1 MSENNVR
8 PQDTKERDRQ
18 AVAIDYETYYDS
30 KSGYSLSAMSP
41 QLYCADERFDAY
53 LVAICG
59 WEIMG
64 DSLFERWRPGNSET
78 GFRVSDGAMVRKL
91 PDGRQ
96 LYVGRPENFGDWDNL
111 RGRILIAH
119 NAAFDS
125 VVTDELARRG
135 MIPSW
140 LDSTRPKIPP
150 HDFRPCDAD
159 LTDPPEWKCTADL
172 SAYLMVPRNLK
183 GAMKELYGK
192 EISKAVRAGMD
203 GRHDYDLNP
212 EERRALV
219 EYGGSDAVECHD
231 IWLDHSAEWPDI
243 ERAISDQKR
252 DATKRGI
259 MVDRKLAEDSLKEL
273 KRYHAN
279 VVCDVPWYPEKPVG
293 SLPAL
298 RQAVIALGLMPPPS
312 FKKDDPRF
320 LEWIERPVARYDD
333 AVRRGYEILDDFY
346 EEVHHPEV
354 RENSGMNGSPSA
366 GNERVLHRAY
376 TERVHLAHIAATG
389 ELAFLKARQKAVAI
403 NMHAARVE
411 GILASLDRDGASHPA
426 FLYFGA
432 HTGRDSGK
440 SSTGGSNTN
449 MLNMP
454 RKPVLQ
460 GDEHVFGGKGIDIR
474 GMYVARPGH
483 KFVVYDYSQIEARFS
498 LWLVDDT
505 HMMEAMK
512 REGNLYQANAV
523 MMGWCE
529 PGEKIKKEKP
539 DVYRLAK
546 CCVLGLGYG
555 MGAAKFVDSCK
566 SQGLELP
573 PVPVEHWPEI
583 DRRLSFI
590 IRNVARVKGDPYSE
604 RNQWKVGQLIK
615 SLQIVS
621 DWRNANSKIVAK
633 WREYE
638 QVFKER
644 IAAGKSTVAFRLPSG
659 RIKRYFDPHLCKE
672 ETVEVDE
679 NGKEHPSFRIAIKAT
694 TVRGNPATFFTG
706 GNIME
711 NIVQASCRDIMAYS
725 AVEVERKHP
734 SWRYV
739 FSVYDEIVFEVPEPE
754 AEEANAEIPR
764 IMTKGDY
771 IKDWTDGLA
780 LEVEGDVCDRYHK

>member
-1 MSENNVR
+1 MTREQRDRSAVAADWETFY
-8 PQDTKERDRQ
+8 DTK
-18 AVAIDYETYYDS
+18 A
-30 KSGYSLSAMSP
+30 GYSLSAMSP
-41 QLYCADERFDAY
+41 QLYCADPRFDPY
-53 LVAICG
+53 LVALCG
-59 WEIMG
+59 WEITDDG
-64 DSLFERWRPGNSET
+64 IFEPEWKEGET
-78 GFRVSDGAMVRKL
+78 VTRFRTDGSMFRKL

-96 LYVGRPENFGDWDNL
+96 LYVGRGENFPDWENL
-111 RGRILIAH
+111 NGRIIVCH
-119 NAAFDS
+119 NCAFDS
-125 VVTDELARRG
+125 VVFEECWKRG
-135 MIPSW
+135 MLPRLKDI
-140 LDSTRPKIPP
+140 
-150 HDFRPCDAD
+150 
-159 LTDPPEWKCTADL
+159 EWKCTADL

-183 GAMKELYGK
+183 GAMKELFGK

-219 EYGGSDAVECHD
+219 EYGGSDAIECHD

-259 MVDRKLAEDSLKEL
+259 AVDRKLVEDSIKEL
-273 KRYHAN
+273 KRYHAE

-298 RQAVIALGLMPPPS
+298 RNAVVELGIEPPKS
-312 FKKDDPRF
+312 FKKDDPGF
-320 LEWIERPVARYDD
+320 LDWQKEHDD
-333 AVRRGYEILDDFY
+333 IPF
-346 EEVHHPEV
+346 
-354 RENSGMNGSPSA
+354 
-366 GNERVLHRAY
+366 
-376 TERVHLAHIAATG
+376 IA
-389 ELAFLKARQKAVAI
+389 ARQKAVAI
-403 NMHAARVE
+403 NMHLARLE
-411 GILASLDRDGASHPA
+411 GILASLDKDGVSHPA

-454 RKPVLQ
+454 RKPILQ
-460 GDEHVFGGKGIDIR
+460 GDEHVFGGKGVDIR

-523 MMGWCE
+523 MMGWCR

-573 PVPVEHWPEI
+573 SVPVDEWPEI
-583 DRRLSFI
+583 DRRLTFI
-590 IRNVARVKGDPYSE
+590 IRNVARIKGDPYSE
-604 RNQWKVGQLIK
+604 RNRVKVGQLIK
-615 SLQIVS
+615 SLQIVG
-621 DWRNANSKIVAK
+621 DWRNANSRIVAK
-633 WREYE
+633 WKEYE

-659 RIKRYFDPHLCKE
+659 RIKRYFNPHLCKE

-679 NGKEHPSFRIAIKAT
+679 NGVEHPSYRIAIKAT

-725 AVEVERKHP
+725 AVEIEKKHP
-734 SWRYV
+734 TWKYV
-739 FSVYDEIVFEVPEPE
+739 FSVYDEIVFEVPEAE
-754 AEEANAEIPR
+754 AEEANAEVPR
-764 IMTKGDY
+764 IMCRGDY
-771 IKDWTDGLA
+771 IKDWTEGLV
-780 LEVEGDVCDRYHK
+780 LEVEGGIEDHYCK

>member
-1 MSENNVR
+1 MTR
-8 PQDTKERDRQ
+8 KERDRQ
-18 AVAIDYETYYDS
+18 AVALDFESFYDT
-30 KSGYSLSAMSP
+30 KAGYSLSSMSP
-41 QLYCADERFDAY
+41 QLYCADPRFDAY

-59 WEIMG
+59 WEIT
-64 DSLFERWRPGNSET
+64 D
-78 GFRVSDGAMVRKL
+78 DGIFPTWHEGGTVTNRGTPSVLWRKL
-91 PDGRQ
+91 PDGRH
-96 LYVGRPENFGDWDNL
+96 LYIGRPEKFPDWDNL
-111 RGRILIAH
+111 RGRILVAH

-135 MIPSW
+135 LIPAW
-140 LDSTRPKIPP
+140 LDSTRPKVKPL
-150 HDFRPCDAD
+150 DFRPCDAD
-159 LTDPPEWKCTADL
+159 LADPPEWKCTADL
-172 SAYLMVPRNLK
+172 AAYLMVPRNLK
-183 GAMKELYGK
+183 GAMKELFGK

-231 IWLDHSAEWPDI
+231 IWLQFSSEWGPMIMDGALAV

-259 MVDRKLAEDSLKEL
+259 LVDRKLVEESIKEL
-273 KRYHAN
+273 KRYHAE

-298 RQAVIALGLMPPPS
+298 RAAVIELGLMPPPS

-354 RENSGMNGSPSA
+354 RENSGMAGSPST
-366 GNERVLHRAY
+366 GNERVLRRAY
-376 TERVHLAHIAATG
+376 TERVHLAHIAPTG

-403 NMHAARVE
+403 NMHLARLE
-411 GILASLDRDGASHPA
+411 GILASLDANGASHPA

-454 RKPVLQ
+454 RKPILQ
-460 GDEHVFGGKGIDIR
+460 GDEHVFGGKGVDIR

-505 HMMEAMK
+505 HMMDAMR

-523 MMGWCE
+523 MMGWCK

-566 SQGLELP
+566 SQGLELDS
-573 PVPVEHWPEI
+573 VPVDRWPDL
-583 DRRLSFI
+583 DRRLQFI
-590 IRNVARVKGDPYSE
+590 IRNVARIKGDPYSE
-604 RNQWKVGQLIK
+604 RNRAKVGQLIR
-615 SLQIVS
+615 SLGIVS
-621 DWRNANSKIVAK
+621 EWRAANSRIVAK
-633 WREYE
+633 WKEYE
-638 QVFKER
+638 EVFKRR
-644 IAAGKSTVAFRLPSG
+644 IVAGKSTVAFRLPSG

-679 NGKEHPSFRIAIKAT
+679 NGVEHPSFRVAIKAT

-734 SWRYV
+734 TWRYV
-739 FSVYDEIVFEVPEPE
+739 FSVYDEIVFEVPEQE

-771 IKDWTDGLA
+771 IRDWTEGLA

>member
-1 MSENNVR
+1 MLSDNNVR
-8 PQDTKERDRQ
+8 PQDAKERDMISQRDNQ
-18 AVAIDYETYYDS
+18 AVALDYETYYDT
-30 KSGYSLSAMSP
+30 KQGYSLSTMSP
-41 QLYCADERFDAY
+41 QLYCADPRFDAY

-59 WEIMG
+59 WEITDDGIFEPGMTLSG
-64 DSLFERWRPGNSET
+64 GCYEAGWEPGKVVTRKRADGSLF
-78 GFRVSDGAMVRKL
+78 RKL
-91 PDGRQ
+91 EDGRQ
-96 LYVGRPENFGDWDNL
+96 LYVGRPESFGDWDNL
-111 RGRILIAH
+111 RDRILIAH

-135 MIPSW
+135 MAPAW
-140 LDSTRPKIPP
+140 LK
-150 HDFRPCDAD
+150 DA
-159 LTDPPEWKCTADL
+159 EWKCTADL
-172 SAYLMVPRNLK
+172 AAYLMVPRNLK
-183 GAMKELYGK
+183 GAMKELFGK

-203 GRHDYDLNP
+203 GRHDYDLSP

-231 IWLDHSAEWPDI
+231 IWLEYAPEWPDI
-243 ERAISDQKR
+243 ERDISDQKR

-259 MVDRKLAEDSLKEL
+259 MVDRKLVEDSIKEL
-273 KRYHAN
+273 KRYHAE

-298 RQAVIALGLMPPPS
+298 RNAVIAMGIEPPKS
-312 FKKDDPRF
+312 FKKDDPGF
-320 LEWIERPVARYDD
+320 LDWQKEHEDIP
-333 AVRRGYEILDDFY
+333 F
-346 EEVHHPEV
+346 
-354 RENSGMNGSPSA
+354 
-366 GNERVLHRAY
+366 
-376 TERVHLAHIAATG
+376 IA
-389 ELAFLKARQKAVAI
+389 ARQKAVAI
-403 NMHAARVE
+403 NMHLARLE
-411 GILASLDRDGASHPA
+411 GILASLDKGGASHPA

-440 SSTGGSNTN
+440 SSTGGANTN

-454 RKPVLQ
+454 RKPILQ
-460 GDEHVFGGKGIDIR
+460 GDEHVFGGKGVDIR

-523 MMGWCE
+523 TMGWCK

-573 PVPVEHWPEI
+573 SVPVDCWPEL
-583 DRRLSFI
+583 DRRLLFI
-590 IRNVARVKGDPYSE
+590 LRNVARIKGDPYSE
-604 RNQWKVGQLIK
+604 RNRAKVGQLIR

-621 DWRNANSKIVAK
+621 DWRNANSRIVAK

-638 QVFKER
+638 DVFKQR

-659 RIKRYFDPHLCKE
+659 RVKRYFDPHLCKE

-679 NGKEHPSFRIAIKAT
+679 NGKEHPSFRVAIKAT

-725 AVEVERKHP
+725 AVEIERKHP
-734 SWRYV
+734 TWRYV
-739 FSVYDEIVFEVPEPE
+739 FSVYDEIVFEVPEQE
-754 AEEANAEIPR
+754 ATEASIVIPQ
-764 IMTKGDY
+764 IMTFGDY
-771 IKDWTDGLA
+771 IRDWTEGLA

>member
-1 MSENNVR
+1 MTREQRDRSAVAADWETFY
-8 PQDTKERDRQ
+8 DTK
-18 AVAIDYETYYDS
+18 A
-30 KSGYSLSAMSP
+30 GYSLSAMSP
-41 QLYCADERFDAY
+41 QLYCAEPRFDPY
-53 LVAICG
+53 LVALCG
-59 WEIMG
+59 WEITDDG
-64 DSLFERWRPGNSET
+64 IFGPEWKEGKTVTR
-78 GFRVSDGAMVRKL
+78 FRTDGSMFRKL

-96 LYVGRPENFGDWDNL
+96 LYVGRGENFPDWENL
-111 RGRILIAH
+111 NGRIIVCH
-119 NAAFDS
+119 NCAFDS
-125 VVTDELARRG
+125 VVFEECWKRG
-135 MIPSW
+135 MLPRLKDI
-140 LDSTRPKIPP
+140 
-150 HDFRPCDAD
+150 
-159 LTDPPEWKCTADL
+159 EWKCTADL

-203 GRHDYDLNP
+203 GRHDYDLGP

-231 IWLDHSAEWPDI
+231 IWLDNSSEWPDI

-259 MVDRKLAEDSLKEL
+259 AVDRKLVEDSIKEL
-273 KRYHAN
+273 KRYHAE

-293 SLPAL
+293 ALPAL
-298 RQAVIALGLMPPPS
+298 RQAVVAMGIEPPKS
-312 FKKDDPRF
+312 FKKDDPGF
-320 LEWIERPVARYDD
+320 LDWQKEHDD
-333 AVRRGYEILDDFY
+333 IPF
-346 EEVHHPEV
+346 
-354 RENSGMNGSPSA
+354 
-366 GNERVLHRAY
+366 
-376 TERVHLAHIAATG
+376 IA
-389 ELAFLKARQKAVAI
+389 ARQKAVAI
-403 NMHAARVE
+403 NMHLARLE

-454 RKPVLQ
+454 RKPILQ
-460 GDEHVFGGKGIDIR
+460 GDEHVFGGKGVDIR
-474 GMYVARPGH
+474 GMYVARPGY
-483 KFVVYDYSQIEARFS
+483 KFIIYDFSQIEARFS

-523 MMGWCE
+523 MMGWCK

-573 PVPVEHWPEI
+573 SVPADEWPEI

-604 RNQWKVGQLIK
+604 RNRQKVGQLIK

-633 WREYE
+633 WKEYE

-679 NGKEHPSFRIAIKAT
+679 NGVEHPSYRIAIKAT

-725 AVEVERKHP
+725 AVEIERKHP

-739 FSVYDEIVFEVPEPE
+739 FSVYDEIVFEVPEQE
-754 AEEANAEIPR
+754 AEEANAEVPR
-764 IMTKGDY
+764 IMCHGDY
-771 IKDWTDGLA
+771 IKDWTEGLA
-780 LEVEGDVCDRYHK
+780 LEVEGGIEDHYCK

>member
-1 MSENNVR
+1 MTRE
-8 PQDTKERDRQ
+8 ERDRQ
-18 AVAIDYETYYDS
+18 AVALDFESFYDT
-30 KSGYSLSAMSP
+30 KTGYSLSAMSP

-59 WEIMG
+59 WEIT
-64 DSLFERWRPGNSET
+64 D
-78 GFRVSDGAMVRKL
+78 DGIFPTWHEGGTVTNRGTPSVLWRKL

-96 LYVGRPENFGDWDNL
+96 LYIGRPEDFDGWSFL
-111 RGRILIAH
+111 KGRILIAH

-135 MIPSW
+135 LIPAW
-140 LDSTRPKIPP
+140 LDSTRPKVKPL
-150 HDFRPCDAD
+150 DFRPCDAD
-159 LTDPPEWKCTADL
+159 LADPPEWKCTADL
-172 SAYLMVPRNLK
+172 AAYLMVPRNLK

-231 IWLDHSAEWPDI
+231 IWLDHSAEWPDV

-259 MVDRKLAEDSLKEL
+259 AVDRKLVEDSIKEL
-273 KRYHAN
+273 KRYHAE

-298 RQAVIALGLMPPPS
+298 RNAVIAMGIEPPKS
-312 FKKDDPRF
+312 FKKDDPGF
-320 LEWIERPVARYDD
+320 LDWQKEHEDIP
-333 AVRRGYEILDDFY
+333 F
-346 EEVHHPEV
+346 
-354 RENSGMNGSPSA
+354 SA
-366 GNERVLHRAY
+366 
-376 TERVHLAHIAATG
+376 
-389 ELAFLKARQKAVAI
+389 ARQRAVAI
-403 NMHAARVE
+403 NMHLARLE
-411 GILASLDRDGASHPA
+411 GILASLDKDGASHPA

-440 SSTGGSNTN
+440 SSTGGANTN

-454 RKPVLQ
+454 RKPILQ
-460 GDEHVFGGKGIDIR
+460 GDEHVFGGKGVDIR

-523 MMGWCE
+523 MMGWCK

-573 PVPVEHWPEI
+573 SVPVDEWPEI

-590 IRNVARVKGDPYSE
+590 IRNVARIKGDPYSE
-604 RNQWKVGQLIK
+604 RNRVKVGQLIK

-621 DWRNANSKIVAK
+621 DWRNANSRIVAK

-638 QVFKER
+638 AVFKER

-659 RIKRYFDPHLCKE
+659 RIKRYFNPHLCKE

-679 NGKEHPSFRIAIKAT
+679 NGVEHPSYRIAIKAT

-725 AVEVERKHP
+725 AVEIERKHP

-739 FSVYDEIVFEVPEPE
+739 FSVYDEIVFEVPEQE
-754 AEEANAEIPR
+754 AEEAGIVIPQV
-764 IMTKGDY
+764 MTFGDY
-771 IKDWTDGLA
+771 IRDWTEGLA
-780 LEVEGDVCDRYHK
+780 LEVEGDVCERYHK

>member
-1 MSENNVR
+1 MLSDNNVR
-8 PQDTKERDRQ
+8 PQDAKERDRQ
-18 AVAIDYETYYDS
+18 AVALDYETYYDTNA
-30 KSGYSLSAMSP
+30 GYSLSAMSP

-59 WEIMG
+59 WEITDDG
-64 DSLFERWRPGNSET
+64 LFEADGVVEGWEPGKTVTRWTLGGRA
-78 GFRVSDGAMVRKL
+78 FVRKL

-96 LYVGRPENFGDWDNL
+96 LYVGRPESFGDWDNL
-111 RGRILIAH
+111 RGRILVAH

-135 MIPSW
+135 LIPSW
-140 LDSTRPKIPP
+140 LDSTRPKVEPL
-150 HDFRPCDAD
+150 DFRPCDAD
-159 LTDPPEWKCTADL
+159 LADPPEWKCTADL
-172 SAYLMVPRNLK
+172 AAYLMVPRNLK
-183 GAMKELYGK
+183 GAMKELFGK

-231 IWLDHSAEWPDI
+231 IWLEYASEWGPMVLDMATRTEFYI

-259 MVDRKLAEDSLKEL
+259 MVDRKLVEDSIKEL
-273 KRYHAN
+273 KRYHAEI
-279 VVCDVPWYPEKPVG
+279 VADVPWYPEKPVG

-298 RQAVIALGLMPPPS
+298 RQAVVALGIEPPKS
-312 FKKDDPRF
+312 FKKDDPGF
-320 LEWIERPVARYDD
+320 LDWQKE
-333 AVRRGYEILDDFY
+333 
-346 EEVHHPEV
+346 H
-354 RENSGMNGSPSA
+354 ENIPF
-366 GNERVLHRAY
+366 
-376 TERVHLAHIAATG
+376 IA
-389 ELAFLKARQKAVAI
+389 ARQKAVAI
-403 NMHAARVE
+403 NMHLARLE
-411 GILASLDRDGASHPA
+411 GILASLDKDGLSHPA

-440 SSTGGSNTN
+440 SSTGGANTN

-454 RKPVLQ
+454 RKPILT
-460 GDEHVFGGKGIDIR
+460 GDEHVFGGKGVDIR
-474 GMYVARPGH
+474 GMYIARPGH

-523 MMGWCE
+523 TMGWCK

-573 PVPVEHWPEI
+573 SMDVESWPEL
-583 DRRLSFI
+583 DRRVMFI
-590 IRNVARVKGDPYSE
+590 IRNVARIKGDPYSE
-604 RNQWKVGQLIK
+604 RNQAKVGQLLK

-621 DWRNANSKIVAK
+621 DWRNANSRIVAK

-659 RIKRYFDPHLCKE
+659 RVKRYFDPHLCKE

-679 NGKEHPSFRIAIKAT
+679 NGVEHPSFRVAIKAT

-725 AVEVERKHP
+725 AVEIERKHP
-734 SWRYV
+734 TWRYV
-739 FSVYDEIVFEVPEPE
+739 FSVYDEIVFEVPEQE
-754 AEEANAEIPR
+754 AEEANAEVPR
-764 IMTKGDY
+764 IMCHGDY
-771 IKDWTDGLA
+771 IKDWTEGLA

>member
-1 MSENNVR
+1 MLSDNNVR
-8 PQDTKERDRQ
+8 PQDAKERDRQ
-18 AVAIDYETYYDS
+18 AVALDYETYYDT
-30 KSGYSLSAMSP
+30 KAGYSLSSMSP
-41 QLYCADERFDAY
+41 QLYCADPRFDAY

-59 WEIMG
+59 WEITDDG
-64 DSLFERWRPGNSET
+64 IFEPGMTLSGGCYEAGWEPGKT
-78 GFRVSDGAMVRKL
+78 VTRKRVDGSMYRKL

-96 LYVGRPENFGDWDNL
+96 LYVGRPENFKDWENL
-111 RGRILIAH
+111 KGRILLAH

-125 VVTDELARRG
+125 VVTDELAKRG
-135 MIPSW
+135 MIPAW
-140 LDSTRPKIPP
+140 LLES
-150 HDFRPCDAD
+150 
-159 LTDPPEWKCTADL
+159 EWKCTADL
-172 SAYLMVPRNLK
+172 AAYLMVPRNLK
-183 GAMKELYGK
+183 GAMKELFGK

-212 EERRALV
+212 EDRKALV

-231 IWLDHSAEWPDI
+231 IWLGFSKDWPDI

-259 MVDRKLAEDSLKEL
+259 AVDRRLVEDSVKEL
-273 KRYHAN
+273 KRYHAE
-279 VVCDVPWYPEKPVG
+279 VVCDVPWFPEKPVG

-298 RQAVIALGLMPPPS
+298 RNAVIAMGIEPPKS
-312 FKKDDPRF
+312 FKKDDPGF
-320 LEWIERPVARYDD
+320 LDWQKEHDD
-333 AVRRGYEILDDFY
+333 VPF
-346 EEVHHPEV
+346 
-354 RENSGMNGSPSA
+354 
-366 GNERVLHRAY
+366 
-376 TERVHLAHIAATG
+376 IA
-389 ELAFLKARQKAVAI
+389 ARQKAVAI
-403 NMHAARVE
+403 NMHLARLE
-411 GILASLDRDGASHPA
+411 GILASLDAGGASHPA

-440 SSTGGSNTN
+440 SSTGGANTN

-454 RKPVLQ
+454 RKPILQ
-460 GDEHVFGGKGIDIR
+460 GDEHVFGGKGVDIR
-474 GMYVARPGH
+474 SMYVARPGY
-483 KFVVYDYSQIEARFS
+483 KFVIYDFSQIEARFS

-505 HMMEAMK
+505 HMMDAMK

-523 MMGWCE
+523 MMGWCK

-573 PVPVEHWPEI
+573 SIPVEQWPEL
-583 DRRLSFI
+583 DRRVMFI
-590 IRNVARVKGDPYSE
+590 IRNVARIKGDPYSE
-604 RNQWKVGQLIK
+604 RNRVKVGQLIK
-615 SLQIVS
+615 SLQIVG
-621 DWRNANSKIVAK
+621 DWRNANSRIVAK

-638 QVFKER
+638 DVFKQR

-659 RIKRYFDPHLCKE
+659 RVKRYFDPHLCKE

-725 AVEVERKHP
+725 AVEIEKKHP
-734 SWRYV
+734 TWKYV
-739 FSVYDEIVFEVPEPE
+739 FSVYDEIVFEVPEAE
-754 AEEANAEIPR
+754 AEEANAEVPR
-764 IMTKGDY
+764 VMCHGDY
-771 IKDWTDGLA
+771 IKDWTEGLA
-780 LEVEGDVCDRYHK
+780 LEVEGGIEDHYCK

>member
-1 MSENNVR
+1 MLSDNNVR
-8 PQDTKERDRQ
+8 PQDAKERDRQ
-18 AVAIDYETYYDS
+18 AVALDYETYYDT
-30 KSGYSLSAMSP
+30 KAGYSLSTMSP
-41 QLYCADERFDAY
+41 QLYCADPRFDAY

-59 WEIMG
+59 WEITNDFPFG
-64 DSLFERWRPGNSET
+64 TWEPGKTET
-78 GFRVSDGAMVRKL
+78 VFRSDGAMFRKL

-96 LYVGRPENFGDWDNL
+96 LYVGRPESFGDWDNL
-111 RGRILIAH
+111 KGRILIAH

-125 VVTDELARRG
+125 VVTDELAKRG
-135 MIPSW
+135 MVPSW
-140 LDSTRPKIPP
+140 LK
-150 HDFRPCDAD
+150 DA
-159 LTDPPEWKCTADL
+159 EWKCTADL
-172 SAYLMVPRNLK
+172 AAYLMVPRNLK
-183 GAMKELYGK
+183 GAMKELFGK

-203 GRHDYDLNP
+203 GRHDYDLNA
-212 EERRALV
+212 EDRKALV

-231 IWLDHSAEWPDI
+231 VWLKYSSEWPDI

-259 MVDRKLAEDSLKEL
+259 AVDRKLVEDSIKEL
-273 KRYHAN
+273 KRYHAE
-279 VVCDVPWYPEKPVG
+279 VVCDVPWFPEKPVG

-298 RQAVIALGLMPPPS
+298 RNAVIALGIEPPKS
-312 FKKDDPRF
+312 FKKDDPGF
-320 LEWIERPVARYDD
+320 LDWQKEHDD
-333 AVRRGYEILDDFY
+333 IPF
-346 EEVHHPEV
+346 
-354 RENSGMNGSPSA
+354 
-366 GNERVLHRAY
+366 
-376 TERVHLAHIAATG
+376 IA
-389 ELAFLKARQKAVAI
+389 ARQKAVAI
-403 NMHAARVE
+403 NMHLARLE
-411 GILASLDRDGASHPA
+411 GILASLDGNGASHPA

-440 SSTGGSNTN
+440 SSTGGANTN

-454 RKPVLQ
+454 RKPILQ
-460 GDEHVFGGKGIDIR
+460 GDEHVFGGKGVDIR

-505 HMMEAMK
+505 HMMEAMR

-523 MMGWCE
+523 MMGWCK

-573 PVPVEHWPEI
+573 SLPVDSWPEL
-583 DRRLSFI
+583 DRRVMFI
-590 IRNVARVKGDPYSE
+590 IRNVARIKGDPYSE
-604 RNQWKVGQLIK
+604 RNQHKVGQLLK
-615 SLQIVS
+615 SLQIVG
-621 DWRNANSKIVAK
+621 DWRNANSRIVAK

-638 QVFKER
+638 DVFKQR
-644 IAAGKSTVAFRLPSG
+644 IAAGKDTVAFRLPSG
-659 RIKRYFDPHLCKE
+659 RVKRYFDPHLCKE

-725 AVEVERKHP
+725 AVEIEKKHP
-734 SWRYV
+734 TWKYV
-739 FSVYDEIVFEVPEPE
+739 FSVYDEIVFEVPEADADE
-754 AEEANAEIPR
+754 ASIVIPQT
-764 IMTKGDY
+764 MTFGDY
-771 IKDWTDGLA
+771 IRDWTEGLA
-780 LEVEGDVCDRYHK
+780 LEVEGGIEDHYCK

>member
-1 MSENNVR
+1 MSDNEVR
-8 PQDTKERDRQ
+8 PQDSKERERQEQRDRA
-18 AVAIDYETYYDS
+18 AVAIDYETFYDT
-30 KSGYSLSAMSP
+30 KAGYSLSAMSP
-41 QLYCADERFDAY
+41 QLYCADPRFDAY

-59 WEIMG
+59 RDIFPDTQLNG
-64 DSLFERWRPGNSET
+64 GERCVHRTLE
-78 GFRVSDGAMVRKL
+78 
-91 PDGRQ
+91 DGRQ
-96 LYVGRPENFGDWDNL
+96 LYIGRPEHFRGWDRL
-111 RGRILIAH
+111 KGRILLAH

-135 MIPSW
+135 MVPAW
-140 LDSTRPKIPP
+140 LLES
-150 HDFRPCDAD
+150 
-159 LTDPPEWKCTADL
+159 EWKCTADL
-172 SAYLMVPRNLK
+172 AAFLMAPRNLK
-183 GAMKELYGK
+183 GAMKELFGK

-203 GRHDYDLNP
+203 GRHDYDLNA
-212 EERRALV
+212 EDRKALV

-231 IWLDHSAEWPDI
+231 IWLKHSSEWPDI

-259 MVDRKLAEDSLKEL
+259 MVDRKLVEDSIKEL
-273 KRYHAN
+273 KRYHAE

-298 RQAVIALGLMPPPS
+298 RNAVTALGIEPPKS
-312 FKKDDPRF
+312 FKKDDPGF
-320 LEWIERPVARYDD
+320 LDWQKEHSDIP
-333 AVRRGYEILDDFY
+333 F
-346 EEVHHPEV
+346 
-354 RENSGMNGSPSA
+354 
-366 GNERVLHRAY
+366 
-376 TERVHLAHIAATG
+376 IA
-389 ELAFLKARQKAVAI
+389 ARQKAVAI
-403 NMHAARVE
+403 NMHLARVE

-440 SSTGGSNTN
+440 SSTGGANTN

-454 RKPVLQ
+454 RKPILQ
-460 GDEHVFGGKGIDIR
+460 GDEHVFGGKGVDIR
-474 GMYVARPGH
+474 GMYIARPGH

-523 MMGWCE
+523 MMGWCK

-573 PVPVEHWPEI
+573 SLPVDEWPEI

-590 IRNVARVKGDPYSE
+590 IRNVARIKGDPYSE
-604 RNQWKVGQLIK
+604 RNREKVGQLVK
-615 SLQIVS
+615 SLQIVG
-621 DWRNANSKIVAK
+621 DWRNANSRIVAK

-638 QVFKER
+638 EVFKQR
-644 IAAGKSTVAFRLPSG
+644 IAAGKDTVAFRLPSG
-659 RIKRYFDPHLCKE
+659 RVKRYFDPHLCKE

-725 AVEVERKHP
+725 AVEIERKHP
-734 SWRYV
+734 TWKYV
-739 FSVYDEIVFEVPEPE
+739 FSVYDEIVFEVPEAE
-754 AEEANAEIPR
+754 AEEASIVIPQT
-764 IMTKGDY
+764 MTFGDY
-771 IKDWTDGLA
+771 IRDWTKGLA